1 MPEPS
6 NTKSFDAKVSYPLSK
21 KLSKLLHKNKNMT
34 ANKITLFRPV
44 FLTTFIYTLNKSQ
57 YYPSLIS
64 LLSIIFIGCLD
75 GTYARMYNQTSYY
88 GKELNHGMS
97 WLSSTIIGEALL
109 YKKSKLLSIL
119 FLKRRIKNKKKIS
132 SGIKSLHYCIKNK
145 PEMNESVKIK
155 SMGYRPTGNINDN
168 LMLITYLMYPF
179 IYKLYSKPVNKKFPF
194 IL

>member
-1 MPEPS
+1 
-6 NTKSFDAKVSYPLSK
+6 
-21 KLSKLLHKNKNMT
+21 MT

-44 FLTTFIYTLNKSQ
+44 FLITFVYALNNSQ

-75 GTYARMYNQTSYY
+75 GTYARMYNQTSDY

-97 WLSSTIIGEALL
+97 WISSTIIGESLL
-109 YKKSKLLSIL
+109 YKKSKLLSIF
-119 FLKRRIKNKKKIS
+119 FLKKRCFTKKNIS
-132 SGIKSLHYCIKNK
+132 TGIKSLRYCIKNK
-145 PEMNESVKIK
+145 PEINKSVNIK
-155 SMGYRPTGNINDN
+155 STGYRPTGNINDN
-168 LMLITYLMYPF
+168 LMLITYLIYPF